1 MTDVAGGLITL
12 EYALT
17 GLKLMPVQPLVGG
30 SLSARDQD
38 VADYIIAATPVI
50 ESLVGPVLPVT
61 KTILQDGGKLAVLLP
76 GAIANAAAVTA
87 VRVNGGSWSNYV
99 VNPDSGVVYAGPTW
113 AGIRF
118 PMGIR
123 NVAVDLTMGYSPV
136 PQTLQLAARELVRY
150 WVQIGLNAPRAGAL
164 GMQPDAAAAP
174 LDPYAIPRRV
184 RQLCSEFL
192 GGGFA

>member
-1 MTDVAGGLITL
+1 MTDVPGGLITL

-30 SLSARDQD
+30 LLSARDQD
-38 VADYIIAATPVI
+38 IANYITAATPVI
-50 ESLVGPVLPVT
+50 EQLCGPVLPVT
-61 KTILQDGGKLAVLLP
+61 KTILADGGKLAVLLP
-76 GAIANAAAVTA
+76 GAIANAAAVTG
-87 VRVNGGSWSNYV
+87 VTVNGGTWSTYV

-113 AGIRF
+113 AGIRY

-123 NVAVDLTMGYSPV
+123 NVAVTLTMGYSPI
-136 PQTLQLAARELVRY
+136 PETLQLAARELVRY
-150 WVQIGLNAPRAGAL
+150 WVQIGLFAPRGGAL
-164 GMQPDAAAAP
+164 GMQPDQSAEP

-184 RQLCSEFL
+184 RQLCGPFL